1 MKKRK
6 YLANTFSLVF
16 PAVFFVYIINKINF
30 RELYSVLNNL
40 SLKWYFFGFAVFSLH
55 QIMITLKFSVLMPG
69 RKMNLFQLFQI
80 QALYIFMNY
89 ILPFKTGEFS
99 YLFFLKKYSKASMAE
114 GVTSLFV
121 SRVLDVLTLILFW
134 VALYSV
140 RDKVFV
146 NIPTFQNPVK
156 LLFLILFAIVVVM
169 FFLIGILPKF
179 LERKK
184 KESHVFRSFLLRL
197 VEGFKAVHNVRS
209 YMLIL
214 LLSGLMYMC
223 IFWSFGII
231 VRSVGYSVGI
241 WQAIAISLFAL
252 LGRIVQG
259 VGNFGSHEAAWTGAL
274 LLIGFPQKEALLIAL
289 SSHFIIITYILFWA
303 AFSYMGLEVFFKNKM
318 ETQP

>member
-6 YLANTFSLVF
+6 YLLNIFAIVF
-16 PAVFFVYIINKINF
+16 PIVFFVYIINKIHLRDLGF
-30 RELYSVLNNL
+30 VLNNL
-40 SLKWYFFGFAVFSLH
+40 SLKWYFFGFVIFSLN
-55 QIMITLKFSVLMPG
+55 QLMITLKFFVLLPG

-99 YLFFLKKYSKASMAE
+99 YLFFIKKYSEASIAE

-121 SRVLDVLTLILFW
+121 SRVFDVLTLILFW
-134 VALYSV
+134 VALYFA

-146 NIPTFQNPVK
+146 NIPEFQNPVRF
-156 LLFLILFAIVVVM
+156 LFLILFVILIGM
-169 FFLIGILPKF
+169 FFFIGILPKF

-184 KESHVFRSFLLRL
+184 KDSHVFRSFLLQL
-197 VEGFKAVHNVRS
+197 VEKFKGVHNLKS
-209 YMLIL
+209 YIMIL
-214 LLSGLMYMC
+214 LLSGVMYIC

-241 WQAIAISLFAL
+241 WQAVTISLFAL

-259 VGNFGSHEAAWTGAL
+259 VGNFGSHEASWTGAL
-274 LLIGFPQKEALLIAL
+274 LLIGFPQKDALLIAL
-289 SSHFIIITYILFWA
+289 SSHFIIISYIVFWA
-303 AFSYMGLEVFFKNKM
+303 VFSYIGLELFFKNRA
-318 ETQP
+318 